1 MDLVEKANSLLEKC
15 EAMSLLCTKANYFW
29 SIMNMVFKLPLI
41 LTSSVMCILNSFDD
55 DKGGMKIPNVV
66 VNGVSVL
73 ILSLQSNLKV
83 PEKVELFKSLSDQ
96 FLLLSHQIDKY
107 EENEITK
114 DIVNNLTDKY
124 DALVQQVNFSEIPR
138 KYKLEVIT
146 LWDKEQK
153 SLPLS
158 LNGVSGIRIN
168 KKRFSNNKSEA
179 DIGHAGEIC

>member
-1 MDLVEKANSLLEKC
+1 MELGEKANNLLEKC
-15 EAMSLLCTKANYFW
+15 EAMSLLCTKATGFW
-29 SIMNMVFKLPLI
+29 SVVNMVFKIPLI
-41 LTSSVMCILNSFDD
+41 VTSSVMCILNSFDD

-107 EENEITK
+107 EENEITR
-114 DIVNNLTDKY
+114 DVLSNLTDKY
-124 DALVQQVNFSEIPR
+124 DSLVSQVSFGEIPK
-138 KYKLEVIT
+138 KYKIEVIT

-153 SLPLS
+153 CLPLN
-158 LNGVSGIRIN
+158 LNGVSGIRI
-168 KKRFSNNKSEA
+168 KKRFSNNKLEA
-179 DIGHAGEIC
+179 IITNDI

>member
-1 MDLVEKANSLLEKC
+1 
-15 EAMSLLCTKANYFW
+15 
-29 SIMNMVFKLPLI
+29 MVFKIPLI

-124 DALVQQVNFSEIPR
+124 DGLVQQVNFSEIPR
-138 KYKLEVIT
+138 KYKIEVIT

-168 KKRFSNNKSEA
+168 KKRFSNHNSGA
-179 DIGHAGEIC
+179 VIGHAGEIC